1 MGKDY
6 IKSISKDI
14 DNFIQCKYDLP
25 KNVEEFTDRIRMNY
39 KKFSIIYTVVFIA
52 VYFLTTF
59 MNKEFYPVFLV
70 STLFGLVSVVI
81 GELKVTVPIA
91 YYTKTMPT
99 LTKATIVSSLLTT
112 AHSVFGHVTTADKI
126 KSTTQ

>member
-14 DNFIQCKYDLP
+14 DNFIQCKYDLQ
-25 KNVEEFTDRIRMNY
+25 RI
-39 KKFSIIYTVVFIA
+39 
-52 VYFLTTF
+52 
-59 MNKEFYPVFLV
+59 
-70 STLFGLVSVVI
+70 VVI
-81 GELKVTVPIA
+81 GELKVTVPIGDKKHRIQKWYCYVFTLLVTLLTA